1 MRGHQFKIILM
12 SAAFAAIGG
21 LSSCKGS
28 IRGGEMKAVLS
39 ATGGSLIYSASTN
52 PSISGSVQ
60 LSRNETPSD
69 IRLYS
74 EPGCV
79 SILASGAYHD
89 FIGSGIA
96 VSVPSNA
103 QTSIYGKVFRA
114 TGSPLSECVFLTQ
127 VVHDSIPATV
137 AVTSPA
143 GGSYVLASNASAFA
157 VSGTCSENGRAVL
170 ITGSGTATATCTSGT
185 WSANVNFGAASDG
198 AIAISVSHSDAAGNA
213 ATPATLALTKDA
225 TAPTV
230 SISSP
235 AANTLVDGDNQASF
249 TVTGSCSEN
258 TRNVVIS
265 GAASATVSCS
275 GGSWSSNLDFTAA
288 SAGTVSISVAHSDA
302 AGNVATAA
310 TRNFNKDLT
319 VPILST
325 KNISGT
331 ASSTQTIVFSGAAHG
346 DLQLRFRDRYSNL
359 IVHSSSV
366 ASNGN
371 VTLPARAG
379 LYWTELRH
387 TNGKL
392 SYGQATVTT
401 GVAGF
406 SFVHKVTPT
415 NYSPYA
421 QFADTNKAIGDYNGD
436 GYLDY
441 AIGAGRGATY
451 TLTNPGI
458 MLYRFNSGTGQ
469 FVYDT
474 QLVTSAN
481 FIHGMRF
488 ADLDGDADLDLV
500 YSQHDPNLYYSAICW
515 MLNTSG
521 TFGTQNCVADT
532 GISTNWFHPYD
543 MEVADLDRDGDLD
556 VILSGG
562 TRSTVAWLTRAIK
575 IFRNNGSSNFTQ
587 TETLSFATPN
597 FLYHN
602 VKVGDLNND
611 GRLDIFAPAWMTP
624 AVLDVFIQT
633 TSNTFSTSSIQ
644 STSIANASL
653 VQVGYL
659 NGDGKIDAITLLS
672 ADPTARLLLSNTS
685 DNTYAVTTITTP
697 SEQTG
702 GCPQVLDLNQ
712 DGVMEAHF
720 GSRYRLGY
728 NSRVGSWYKT
738 TANFGSAITVGAGNS
753 FSGNTTAGVSSTEV
767 TSDFA
772 DFNNDGYLDLVLHSG
787 FSAPYFEYLRG
798 Q

>member
-1 MRGHQFKIILM
+1 MQGHQFKITFIG
-12 SAAFAAIGG
+12 AAIAAGAV

-28 IRGGEMKAVLS
+28 IRGGQMDAVLS
-39 ATGGSLIYSASTN
+39 ATGGSQIYSASTN
-52 PSISGSVQ
+52 PNISGSVQ

-79 SILASGAYHD
+79 SILASGAYQD

-103 QTSIYGKVFRA
+103 QTSIYGKAFRA

-127 VVHDSIPATV
+127 VVHDNIPATV

-157 VSGTCSENGRAVL
+157 VSGTCSENGRAVS

-198 AIAISVSHSDAAGNA
+198 AIAVSVSHSDAAGNA

-235 AANTLVDGDNQASF
+235 AASTLVDGDNQASF

-275 GGSWSSNLDFTAA
+275 GGSWSANLDFSAA
-288 SAGTVSISVAHSDA
+288 AAGTVSISVAHSDA
-302 AGNVATAA
+302 AGNAATAA
-310 TRNFNKDLT
+310 TRSFNKDLT
-319 VPILST
+319 APILTT
-325 KNISGT
+325 KNISG
-331 ASSTQTIVFSGAAHG
+331 AANSTQTIVFSGAAHG
-346 DLQLRFRDRYSNL
+346 DLQIRFRDRYSNL
-359 IVHSSSV
+359 IAHTSSV

-387 TNGKL
+387 TNGKI
-392 SYGQATVTT
+392 SYGQATVTA

-406 SFVHKVTPT
+406 NFVHKVTPA
-415 NYSPYA
+415 NYSPYRE
-421 QFADTNKAIGDYNGD
+421 FADANKAIGDYNGD

-441 AIGAGRGATY
+441 AIGAGRAGSY

-474 QLVTSAN
+474 QLVTNAKM
-481 FIHGMRF
+481 IRGMHF
-488 ADLDGDADLDLV
+488 ADLDSDGDLDLI
-500 YSQHDPNLYYSAICW
+500 YAQNDNSLYYFGLCH

-521 TFGTQNCVADT
+521 VFGTASCIEVT
-532 GISTNWFHPYD
+532 GLSTNFYQPSGI
-543 MEVADLDRDGDLD
+543 EVADIDRDGDLD
-556 VILSGG
+556 VVMSGANRNAG
-562 TRSTVAWLTRAIK
+562 AWLSRELRVY
-575 IFRNNGSSNFTQ
+575 RNNGSASFTLS
-587 TETLSFATPN
+587 ETLNFATAN
-597 FLYHN
+597 VYHDT
-602 VKVGDLNND
+602 KIGDMNDD
-611 GRLDIFAPAWMTP
+611 GRLDIFAQTYGAPNQ
-624 AVLDVFIQT
+624 LDVFFQ
-633 TSNTFSTSSIQ
+633 SAAGAFSTGSIQ
-644 STSIANASL
+644 STSVTAATN
-653 VQVGYL
+653 VQIGYL
-659 NGDGKIDAITLLS
+659 NGDSKLDAIVLIS
-672 ADPTARLLLSNTS
+672 ADPNARWLQSNTT
-685 DNTYAVTTITTP
+685 DNTYTNSAIGVPT
-697 SEQTG
+697 EQTG
-702 GCPQVLDLNQ
+702 GTPQIADLSQ
-712 DGVMEAHF
+712 DGTLEIYF
-720 GSRYRLGY
+720 GSRNRILYHNY
-728 NSRVGSWYKT
+728 VGTWFKT
-738 TANFGSAITVGAGNS
+738 TSNLTSAMTVSSANSY
-753 FSGNTTAGVSSTEV
+753 SGNTSVMNFVEV
-767 TSDFA
+767 TNDLA
-772 DFNNDGYLDLVLHSG
+772 DFDADGRIDLILHSG